1 MPSNYKSLQIGD
13 KVSVR
18 GGTSK
23 NPSILTAGPFTI
35 LGRIDNPY
43 LKNYWK
49 VSFIRPTTGVVEYAE
64 FPQHW
69 LVPYIPGTRMG
80 NRHNQPFIRN
90 VTTKKA
96 RNIAISKVWESKTK
110 TSGLPGEGPLNL
122 VRNFANLSRPKENRH
137 RKTRR
142 SRR

>member
-1 MPSNYKSLQIGD
+1 MPSNSKNLQIGD

-43 LKNYWK
+43 LKKYWK

-69 LVPYIPGTRMG
+69 LVPYIPGTKLG
-80 NRHNQPFIRN
+80 DRHDQPFLRN
-90 VTTKKA
+90 VMTKKA
-96 RNIAISKVWESKTK
+96 RNVALSKAWENKTK
-110 TSGLPGEGPLNL
+110 TSGLPGEGPLNI
-122 VRNFANLSRPKENRH
+122 VRNFANLSRHRKSR

-142 SRR
+142 NRR